1 MTLLNW
7 LAAAMLGLI
16 AATGS
21 AVAQSPE
28 EIVRGIYEGG
38 GTRSSI
44 DRMRAPGA
52 RNRYFQPALVRLFDA
67 NDRDECIDFGLHIIG
82 QDYDEREIARTLR
95 LEARQEG
102 ERAVVEARFRSLGI
116 ANHFRFDFVR
126 ASEGWKIGD
135 IASLTPD
142 HRWRLSATPC
152 RGVRAAP
159 PSPAAAE
166 NGGVG
171 PEGLRKPGRYCF
183 ASRFSQLRIDVE
195 SSGSAQINLDHL
207 GQAGHTCGLE
217 GTGRPVGSG
226 WQLELEGVKGPCR
239 LELVVSPA
247 GKLTTRD
254 PGGSCR
260 ATYCGMRAELADVA
274 IDLRRGKR
282 PCRS

>member
-1 MTLLNW
+1 MTLKHW
-7 LAAAMLGLI
+7 LAAALFSMF
-16 AATGS
+16 AAGAAS
-21 AVAQSPE
+21 AQTPE
-28 EIVRGIYEGG
+28 DIVRGIYEGG
-38 GTRSSI
+38 GARSSI
-44 DRMRAPGA
+44 DRLRAPGA

-102 ERAVVEARFRSLGI
+102 ERAIVDARFRSFGVP
-116 ANHFRFDFVR
+116 NHFRFDFVR
-126 ASEGWKIGD
+126 AREGWKIAD

-152 RGVRAAP
+152 RGVRTTSAAP
-159 PSPAAAE
+159 TSPTTDAS
-166 NGGVG
+166 G

-195 SSGSAQINLDHL
+195 PSGSAQINLDHL
-207 GQAGHTCGLE
+207 GENGHTFGLE
-217 GTGRPVGSG
+217 GIGQPVGSG

-247 GKLTTRD
+247 GKLATRD

>member
-1 MTLLNW
+1 MKLLNW

-16 AATGS
+16 AVTGS
-21 AVAQSPE
+21 AVAQTPE

-44 DRMRAPGA
+44 DRMRAPVA

-135 IASLTPD
+135 IASLTPE
-142 HRWRLSATPC
+142 HSWRLSATPC
-152 RGVRAAP
+152 RGVRAA
-159 PSPAAAE
+159 SAAPANGAAGSGE
-166 NGGVG
+166 
-171 PEGLRKPGRYCF
+171 LRRPGRYCF
-183 ASRFSQLRIDVE
+183 ASRFSQLKIDVAA
-195 SSGSAQINLDHL
+195 SGSAQINLDHL
-207 GQAGHTCGLE
+207 GRGGHTCGLE

-226 WQLELEGVKGPCR
+226 WQLDLEGVKGPCQ
-239 LELVVSPA
+239 LTLVVSPA
-247 GKLTTRD
+247 GRLTTRD